1 MKSRNPK
8 TGIDWVVYDPSSR
21 PNKKKGASGEPDS
34 PTMGSEPTDPRRNS
48 RIKAYEF
55 VQNHPRGLIGFCTT
69 SGSRVKR
76 CHIPFAFGPL
86 WKSKTLVRKAREPR
100 LHHKLGV
107 FGAGLAAVDGGFS
120 APLGGEAAH
129 SLVYVFV
136 EAQQVADYTAI
147 QVGAVGVGVGQVGG
161 FQLPVA
167 ESR

>member
-1 MKSRNPK
+1 MF
-8 TGIDWVVYDPSSR
+8 VY
-21 PNKKKGASGEPDS
+21 A
-34 PTMGSEPTDPRRNS
+34 
-48 RIKAYEF
+48 A
-55 VQNHPRGLIGFCTT
+55 
-69 SGSRVKR
+69 
-76 CHIPFAFGPL
+76 FAFRPL

-107 FGAGLAAVDGGFS
+107 FGAGFAAVDGGFG

-147 QVGAVGVGVGQVGG
+147 QVGAVGIGVSQVGG

-167 ESR
+167 EVAEDVLGGGKLVVAEGAESRTGRDSIPFIVIAPRPLC